1 MKRLRIV
8 SAATCAMF
16 LASMVPWG
24 VALAKPKKPE
34 PPAPV
39 TSTSV
44 QGRLRIQCPV
54 DGARWEI
61 DEGTDGAVKGM
72 TPLGEPLALPAGTH
86 TIRVSKEGFLPYSD
100 VFDVTPGG
108 TTEIEIDMALYS
120 GRLRVDA
127 QPVPVEV
134 NVDGKP
140 WGPAPVTVELSIG
153 EHVIRLTKPG
163 YVEEV
168 RKTAIKTGQTTDLAV
183 KLLPEAEVQVAAA
196 GEPIYKKWW
205 FWTVLGAVAA
215 GVVIPTVILTRG
227 KAEPAHFDGQPIT
240 LP

>member
-1 MKRLRIV
+1 MKRLRTV
-8 SAATCAMF
+8 SAATCVAF
-16 LASMVPWG
+16 LASMVPGG

-34 PPAPV
+34 PAAPAPPGAV
-39 TSTSV
+39 P
-44 QGRLRIQCPV
+44 GRLRIQCPV
-54 DGARWEI
+54 DGARYEI

-72 TPLGEPLALPAGTH
+72 TPLAEPLALPAGTH

-100 VFDVTPGG
+100 VFDIAIGS
-108 TTEIEIDMALYS
+108 TTEIEVDMALYS

-153 EHVIRLTKPG
+153 EHVIRLTKAG

-168 RKTAIKTGQTTDLAV
+168 RKASIKTGQTTDLAV
-183 KLLPEAEVQVAAA
+183 KLLPEAEVEVAAA

-215 GVVIPTVILTRG
+215 GVVIPTVILTRA
-227 KAEPAHFDGQPIT
+227 KAEPARFDGQPIS